1 MNPRFNTAF
10 LAATS
15 VIPALV
21 AMYTP
26 AHAAEVNP
34 AKPALEL
41 VERVT
46 PDFAGKVT
54 FRLDKQSKQPTI
66 SAEGGQLLIT
76 AANVRECVRAYGF
89 YLRKM
94 ARVHFSW
101 NGDNTSA
108 ARFILP
114 EKAVTVPEALPVNFA
129 FNYCTLSYTGTHWSR
144 DKWEQELDRL
154 ALAGYTHVLVTAG
167 LETVWKNFLREIGYP
182 SSKIAGFIPN
192 PAYAA
197 WWNMGN
203 LEGEGSPVSP
213 VIIKNEA
220 KLGRFLVKRL
230 RELGME
236 PVLQGYVGFLPHD
249 MPAGKVKGTIIPQGK
264 WCGHYNRPAVLQPT
278 APDFPRLAAAWYKH
292 LRKVY
297 GYRGTYFGGDLF
309 HEGGST
315 GGTPLTPAAQ
325 AVQAAMQKASPG
337 SVWVIQ
343 AWGHNPHPDLL
354 AGTDENRTLIL
365 ALDKDMSEAH
375 DINRNYQGRPHVWC
389 ELLNFGGN
397 HGLYGGTGLLERIGG
412 YPGGAVGIGLLSE
425 GVETNPLYYALL
437 TERINNRGHI
447 DRDDFLEEYTLNR
460 YGVEDDNII
469 RALELLMRN
478 VYSPRQLQE
487 GCTENIL
494 CARPSLTATKVSTWA
509 KSNEY
514 YDYGDVEK
522 AAALLLKAG
531 KEHGLEK
538 LPTFRYDMADLTR
551 QVLSDRARTQLPKV
565 REAFVA
571 GDPVAFNAEAETYLQ
586 LIRDTADVLAT
597 SNDFLLGSYLAGAES
612 KGGKSTKAR
621 RQMRNALLQ
630 LITTWTP
637 TNGMLNDYAHRQ
649 LSELMSQYYLKRWEV
664 FFNVKRAE
672 LRGEKLAGEGGRSAT
687 QTTENN
693 GEAVS
698 TSYELSKSVDDVE
711 RNFRKGK
718 LKLLT
723 KPQGSIIEQASRVLN
738 RGY

>member
-1 MNPRFNTAF
+1 MNTRINTAF

-15 VIPALV
+15 VLPALV
-21 AMYTP
+21 AAYTP
-26 AHAAEVNP
+26 AHAAEVSP
-34 AKPALEL
+34 VAPALEL
-41 VERVT
+41 VQRVT
-46 PDFAGKVT
+46 PEYSGKVV
-54 FRLDKQSKQPTI
+54 FKLDKQSKQPTI
-66 SAEGGQLLIT
+66 ASQGDQLLIT
-76 AANVRECVRAYGF
+76 AQNVRECVRAYGY

-94 ARVHFSW
+94 ARVHLSW

-114 EKAVTVPEALPVNFA
+114 EEAVTVPEALPINFA
-129 FNYCTLSYTGTHWSR
+129 FNYCTLSYTGAHWSR
-144 DKWEQELDRL
+144 NKWEQELDRL

-182 SSKIAGFIPN
+182 PAKIAGFIPN

-203 LEGEGSPVSP
+203 LEGEGGPVSP

-249 MPAGKVKGTIIPQGK
+249 MPTEKIKGKIIPQGK

-297 GYRGTYFGGDLF
+297 GYRGLYFGGDLF
-309 HEGGST
+309 HEGGNT

-325 AVQAAMQKASPG
+325 AVQAAMQKASPS

-343 AWGHNPHPDLL
+343 AWGHNPHRDLL
-354 AGTDENRTLIL
+354 AGTDKKHTLIL
-365 ALDKDMSEAH
+365 ALDKDMSEEH
-375 DINRNYQGRPHVWC
+375 NIDRNYQGRPHVWC

-397 HGLYGGTGLLERIGG
+397 HGLYGGAGLLERIGG

-437 TERINNRGHI
+437 TERLNNREHI
-447 DRDDFLEEYTLNR
+447 DRDDFLEEYTLSR
-460 YGVEDDNII
+460 YGVEDGDLV
-469 RALELLMRN
+469 RALQLLMRS
-478 VYSPRQLQE
+478 VYSPQQLQE
-487 GCTENIL
+487 GCTENIM
-494 CARPSLTATKVSTWA
+494 CARPSLTASKVSTWSKA
-509 KSNEY
+509 NLY
-514 YDYGDVEK
+514 YDFDDVEK
-522 AAALLLKAG
+522 AARLFLEAG
-531 KEHGLEK
+531 RKHSLEK
-538 LPTFRYDMADLTR
+538 LATFRYDLADLTR

-565 REAFVA
+565 KEAYDA
-571 GDPVAFNAEAETYLQ
+571 GDLNAFNTEAETYLQ
-586 LIRDTADVLAT
+586 LIRDTATVLAT
-597 SNDFLLGSYLAGAES
+597 CDDFLLGNYLAGAVS
-612 KGGKSTKAR
+612 KGGKSSKAR
-621 RQMRNALLQ
+621 RQMRDSLLQ

-637 TNGMLNDYAHRQ
+637 GNGILNDYAHRQ
-649 LSELMSQYYLKRWEV
+649 LSELMSQYYLKRWEA
-664 FFNVKRAE
+664 FFAVKRAE
-672 LRGEKLAGEGGRSAT
+672 LNGLKVEGEGGRSAT

-723 KPQGSIIEQASRVLN
+723 KPQGSIIKQASRILN
-738 RGY
+738 RE